1 MSNINWDVTVRFDP
15 NDLQASASGLAQHGI
30 KIPSY
35 GNYGGPN
42 YSDGVE
48 GGTTPEFGSPDYLA
62 HPPKDALDQLFYTH
76 DLVYQH
82 FQDGTAT
89 AADIF
94 QADVNLVLGI
104 LQLPQTAPTLFD
116 DPEAR
121 LYAGLAELTIASKI
135 LLTEAD
141 GFQTLP
147 PDEQPIIEFLI
158 GVTAPQDAIQNFELG
173 LAETPGA
180 EARSLNGAF
189 HVFEAH
195 SAQLL
200 VQAMASFGSPG
211 ASESSNIPSPLVS
224 ETSQQPLLTIPQPA

>member
-1 MSNINWDVTVRFDP
+1 MSNISWDVTVRFDP
-15 NDLQASASGLAQHGI
+15 NNLQASTSAIAQHGI

-42 YSDGVE
+42 YSAGVE

-94 QADVNLVLGI
+94 QADVKLVVGI
-104 LQLPQTAPTLFD
+104 LELPSTLFD

-121 LYAGLAELTIASKI
+121 LYAGLAELNIVSKI
-135 LLTEAD
+135 LLTETD
-141 GFQTLP
+141 DFQALP
-147 PDEQPIIEFLI
+147 PDKQFLI
-158 GVTAPQDAIQNFELG
+158 GVTALQEAIQNFELG

-200 VQAMASFGSPG
+200 GQAMASFGSPS
-211 ASESSNIPSPLVS
+211 ASESSNIPSPNVS
-224 ETSQQPLLTIPQPA
+224 ETSQQPLLTIPQHA

>member
-1 MSNINWDVTVRFDP
+1 LDHLTTSLICSRSVVLYARSR
-15 NDLQASASGLAQHGI
+15 LSAFPRWHCNRSRYF
-30 KIPSY
+30 PSRR
-35 GNYGGPN
+35 
-42 YSDGVE
+42 E
-48 GGTTPEFGSPDYLA
+48 R
-62 HPPKDALDQLFYTH
+62 
-76 DLVYQH
+76 
-82 FQDGTAT
+82 
-89 AADIF
+89 
-94 QADVNLVLGI
+94 I
-104 LQLPQTAPTLFD
+104 LQLPQTVFD